1 MNIFK
6 KKVTLKAYVFP
17 KLRTPKD
24 VVRWMFR
31 KSHLRRLLDRQ
42 DGKRVQTLF
51 NINDSTLTMFIDLL
65 SWMSWKKSLLVTC
78 KIFRLFVNTLTTD
91 DKYSLLSK
99 DNLIQPIQMIL
110 CKKFFFSE
118 LSWAFLR
125 STSRFEHFQK
135 KMTLIAYV
143 F

>member
-1 MNIFK
+1 MYFRN
-6 KKVTLKAYVFP
+6 YE
-17 KLRTPKD
+17 LRKT
-24 VVRWMFR
+24 W
-31 KSHLRRLLDRQ
+31 LDECLESPIWE
-42 DGKRVQTLF
+42 DFSTGKMVNGSKHFF